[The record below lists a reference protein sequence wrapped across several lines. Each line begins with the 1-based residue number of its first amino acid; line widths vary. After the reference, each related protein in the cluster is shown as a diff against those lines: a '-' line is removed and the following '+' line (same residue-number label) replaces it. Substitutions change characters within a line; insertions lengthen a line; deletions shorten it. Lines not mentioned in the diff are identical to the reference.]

1 MQARTSENKNER
13 LRGFTF
19 IFSLIMGSP
28 VLCCGEMFHA
38 ELNAVTKSIHKH
50 RMPHADGGLGG
61 GRRKIAGKW
70 E

>member
-1 MQARTSENKNER
+1 
-13 LRGFTF
+13 
-19 IFSLIMGSP
+19 MGSP